1 MYYLDRYLC
10 KKVRVKLHTL
20 PMYEK
25 STTLPPPSTYM
36 YLVVETYANWLSKV
50 HQKTRG
56 FLEIQFGS
64 G

>member
-1 MYYLDRYLC
+1 
-10 KKVRVKLHTL
+10 
-20 PMYEK
+20 MYEK

>member
-1 MYYLDRYLC
+1 MSPDAKKRGFLRVCVVYKFESLMFFSCNNYTYHYLAL
-10 KKVRVKLHTL
+10 
-20 PMYEK
+20 
-25 STTLPPPSTYM
+25 
-36 YLVVETYANWLSKV
+36 VETYANWLSKV